1 MATLAARNLT
11 LADVNKRYGK
21 DRKIDSVVELL
32 NQDHEILDDAV
43 FVGCNDGTR
52 HKTTVRTGLPSPT
65 WRKLYGGVLSTKS
78 ATAQVLDSCGNLE
91 ALPKIDIDVVDKSG
105 DPSGTL
111 MSENLPH
118 LEGLRQTVEETLF
131 YGDTSTN
138 PERFLGL
145 DTRYGQAAGTDET
158 LSTFNVLSGG
168 AVSGQTDC
176 TSIWLVGWGDNT
188 CHMIYPQGTGGGLSQ
203 ENLGKRL
210 VAADD
215 SSGDFEAYVTKYKW
229 DLGLSLRDW
238 RAVGRIANIDIGNL
252 EAESSA
258 ADLVKQMIRLEERVM
273 HYGGLGGAR
282 FAWYMHPRVR
292 TMLRIQAL
300 AKAQYGITFENYEG
314 KRVMQFGATPIR
326 ASRKLLLTET
336 AP

>member
-1 MATLAARNLT
+1 MLEAYAEVDKA
-11 LADVNKRYGK
+11 LADLNGNGPAFRLSE
-21 DRKIDSVVELL
+21 DSAHIE
-32 NQDHEILDDAV
+32 
-43 FVGCNDGTR
+43 GM
-52 HKTTVRTGLPSPT
+52 
-65 WRKLYGGVLSTKS
+65 
-78 ATAQVLDSCGNLE
+78 AQEMAS
-91 ALPKIDIDVVDKSG
+91 
-105 DPSGTL
+105 
-111 MSENLPH
+111 
-118 LEGLRQTVEETLF
+118 TLF
-131 YGDTSTN
+131 YGNEGTE
-138 PERFLGL
+138 PEAFTGLAPRFN
-145 DTRYGQAAGTDET
+145 DQAAVNGENILTSAATPDGTD
-158 LSTFNVLSGG
+158 N
-168 AVSGQTDC
+168 
-176 TSIWLVGWGDNT
+176 TSLWVVGWGPDT
-188 CHMIYPQGTGGGLSQ
+188 CHMIYPQATSGGLSQ

-210 VAADD
+210 VTADD

-238 RAVGRIANIDIGNL
+238 RAVGRIANIDVGNL

-314 KRVMQFGATPIR
+314 RRVMQFGATPIR
-326 ASRKLLLTET
+326 ASRQLLLTET